1 MRVGIEYVETNS
13 SWYKDKESACGT
25 LKGLKD
31 LGLRVLLVS
40 MSPFHNEHIAFRR
53 VKEVM
58 EACRLTGISVLPW
71 IDNFFNDIDS
81 FDDRVPH
88 KLDEYA
94 EVFGPDY
101 IANIPRRYWVHFGGR
116 ALKTYERLL
125 MLEDLQS
132 IISSNPGGCREI
144 TDVNHFHIDLFGN
157 YIPGLC
163 SGLAVRIDDLGSPL
177 FPEKYPILSTLIG
190 DGKRLP
196 ACKDIRRRGM
206 GQELPRSKRRHGHP
220 PDPHGQ
226 NPWHIA
232 GAGQRCT
239 GKPSQLSRA

>member
-1 MRVGIEYVETNS
+1 
-13 SWYKDKESACGT
+13 
-25 LKGLKD
+25 
-31 LGLRVLLVS
+31 

-58 EACRLTGISVLPW
+58 EACRLTGISVLPR
-71 IDNFFNDIDS
+71 IENFFNAIDS

-88 KLDEYA
+88 KLDEYV

-125 MLEDLQS
+125 MLEDLQT

-144 TDVNHFHIDLFGN
+144 TDVSHFHIDLFGN

-163 SGLAVRIDDLGSPL
+163 SGLAVRLDDLGSPL
-177 FPEKYPILSTLIG
+177 FPEKYPILSTLFHSGING
-190 DGKRLP
+190 LFQTAVRDYCFEPRDRYLSKCHL
-196 ACKDIRRRGM
+196 CTEIRRWLVLDRKVDSP
-206 GQELPRSKRRHGHP
+206 ELQPLGFSK
-220 PDPHGQ
+220 
-226 NPWHIA
+226 
-232 GAGQRCT
+232 T
-239 GKPSQLSRA
+239 G